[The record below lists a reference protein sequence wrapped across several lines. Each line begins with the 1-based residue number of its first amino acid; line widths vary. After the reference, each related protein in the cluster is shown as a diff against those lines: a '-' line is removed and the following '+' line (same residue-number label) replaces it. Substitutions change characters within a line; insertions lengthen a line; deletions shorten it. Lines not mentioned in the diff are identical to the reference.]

1 MESERQFRELQVCYN
16 FKVSNYEL
24 RFNGS
29 FSQTY
34 SRHIV
39 AKLEDYRERDKIRDA
54 ELALMKEKLTIVIS
68 SFEAEKAKIVAEYT
82 LKFHENKTRLAEQEY
97 ALASLQTSYDE
108 SQRARLSNEET
119 KNEIQ
124 DDLMVTMR
132 ENEILKANNEEL
144 QESIAELYE
153 DTKILRKTLQSAYN
167 TMEMAYNSR
176 VRGRTSNMTQT
187 QNSNFNQNLNADDK
201 VSREIL
207 DTLRKEIAQKN
218 EKIFK
223 MTQSLREKEGE
234 IVVLKAENVS
244 LSRGEKTDLVTKE
257 KPPDVGNSLTTS
269 TLYERDS
276 GQNDMILKTKTPG
289 LLKRNA
295 SDTETFTRKSSCQRM
310 KSEPQGK
317 KLTKIRQVETL
328 VERKV
333 NKLKKRRRLLNQST
347 IEDTAVTRD

>member
-1 MESERQFRELQVCYN
+1 
-16 FKVSNYEL
+16 
-24 RFNGS
+24 
-29 FSQTY
+29 
-34 SRHIV
+34 
-39 AKLEDYRERDKIRDA
+39 
-54 ELALMKEKLTIVIS
+54 MKEKLTIVIS
-68 SFEAEKAKIVAEYT
+68 SFDAEKAKIVAEYT

-97 ALASLQTSYDE
+97 ALASLQTLYDE

-176 VRGRTSNMTQT
+176 VGGRTSNMTQT

-218 EKIFK
+218 EKIVK

-257 KPPDVGNSLTTS
+257 KPPEVGNSLTTS

-276 GQNDMILKTKTPG
+276 GQNDTILKTKTPG